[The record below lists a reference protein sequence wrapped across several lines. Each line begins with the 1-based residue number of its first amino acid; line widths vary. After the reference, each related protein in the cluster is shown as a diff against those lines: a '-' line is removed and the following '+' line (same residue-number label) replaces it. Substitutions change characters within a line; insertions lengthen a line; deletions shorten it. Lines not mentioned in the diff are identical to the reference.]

1 MTTVK
6 VEMKD
11 FYLSIELLRKYLMSL
26 KKKKQSNIIPKAMP
40 FPDAADAIH
49 NARTGLIN
57 KLEHV
62 HTYNSFRRLFYMIDI

>member
-26 KKKKQSNIIPKAMP
+26 KKKKTVKHNTKSNA
-40 FPDAADAIH
+40 FPDDDDAIH
-49 NARTGLIN
+49 NAKNRTD
-57 KLEHV
+57 K
-62 HTYNSFRRLFYMIDI
+62 